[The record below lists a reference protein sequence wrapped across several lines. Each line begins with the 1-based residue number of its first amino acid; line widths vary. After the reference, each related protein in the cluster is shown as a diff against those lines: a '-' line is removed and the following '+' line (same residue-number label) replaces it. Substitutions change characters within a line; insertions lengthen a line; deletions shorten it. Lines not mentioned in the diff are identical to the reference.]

1 MPQCGPPF
9 PEIWAITP
17 PPAPSPL
24 TLALPVALL
33 ERARVGKA
41 AAGPIVRGSCRAGG
55 RSPGRPFR
63 TSTRPSPSAQAAPE
77 WRQRETR
84 RRRRRRR
91 QSHEGGR
98 RRRPCGRRAS
108 GQYVPHGR
116 LQGKVQRAGV
126 RDRAFPAQSHP
137 TPTLLRAPVLT
148 GGSARSRPGLR
159 SHPVRHAQPNPL
171 LPPRPPP
178 PPPSRPA

>member
-1 MPQCGPPF
+1 M
-9 PEIWAITP
+9 TP
-17 PPAPSPL
+17 PPGPSPL

-41 AAGPIVRGSCRAGG
+41 AAGPIVRGSCGAGG

-63 TSTRPSPSAQAAPE
+63 TSTRPSPSPQAAPE

-91 QSHEGGR
+91 QSHEGR
-98 RRRPCGRRAS
+98 RWRRPCGRRTS

-116 LQGKVQRAGV
+116 LQGKGQRAGV
-126 RDRAFPAQSHP
+126 RGRAFPARSPANPHP
-137 TPTLLRAPVLT
+137 TPVSSSHWRQRLLPAWAP
-148 GGSARSRPGLR
+148 
-159 SHPVRHAQPNPL
+159 
-171 LPPRPPP
+171 LPPRAPRATEPTAAAATTAVPPRLADW
-178 PPPSRPA
+178 SKMS